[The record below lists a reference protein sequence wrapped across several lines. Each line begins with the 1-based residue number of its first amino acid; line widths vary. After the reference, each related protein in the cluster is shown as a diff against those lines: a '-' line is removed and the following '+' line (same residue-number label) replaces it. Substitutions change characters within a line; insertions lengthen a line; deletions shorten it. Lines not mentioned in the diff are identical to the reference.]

1 MMKKRWLQRCL
12 AVIACCVVAL
22 AAALI
27 VLPARWLML
36 AIPAH
41 WPLAIVDAS
50 GSVWQGTALVA
61 LGPPGARTTLPQ
73 PLHWRA
79 GWQNGLRLQLAH
91 PWLGCQLALRPG
103 LDGLGISPCSLRLPA
118 SVLATIG
125 MPLNTIKPAGRLD
138 LRWPGLRL
146 PYLGGVPDGQL
157 LTLEWAD
164 AASALSLIQ
173 PLGTYRISLHGR
185 NNQAQI
191 TLATSRGVLTMEGS
205 GTLHPRQG
213 LSFSGKAQPAPQAT
227 PQQIAGLQAM
237 LSAIGRRS
245 GNATLLQIGR

>member
-1 MMKKRWLQRCL
+1 MTRGLRLKRLLL
-12 AVIACCVVAL
+12 AAACIVVAL

-36 AIPAH
+36 AVPAH

-50 GSVWQGTALVA
+50 GSVWHGSALVA

-73 PLHWRA
+73 PLSWRA
-79 GWQNGLRLQLAH
+79 GWQSGLRLQLEH
-91 PWLGCQLALRPG
+91 PWLGCALSLRPG
-103 LDGLGISPCSLRLPA
+103 LDGLGLSPCTLRLPA
-118 SVLATIG
+118 SVLAAVG

-146 PYLGGVPDGQL
+146 PYRGGVPDGPL
-157 LTLEWAD
+157 LTLNWTD
-164 AASALSLIQ
+164 AGSALSLIR
-173 PLGTYRISLHGR
+173 PLGDYRVTLNGR
-185 NNQAQI
+185 DNTAQI
-191 TLATSRGVLTMEGS
+191 ALATTRGVLDMAGT

-213 LSFSGKAQPAPQAT
+213 LSFSGTARPAPQAT
-227 PQQIAGLQAM
+227 PQQISGLQAM

-245 GNATLLQIGR
+245 GDATLLQIGR